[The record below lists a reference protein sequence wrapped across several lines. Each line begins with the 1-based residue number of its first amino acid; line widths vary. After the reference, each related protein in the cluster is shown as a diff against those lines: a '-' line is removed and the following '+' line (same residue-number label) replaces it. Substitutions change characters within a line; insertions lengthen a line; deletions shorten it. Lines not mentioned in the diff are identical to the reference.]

1 MLKYEVNKMKPHIP
15 AACLRWIFFFWC
27 LCFLSSLP
35 AYAQEANPDGQI
47 IESLEFREL
56 DIKDAL
62 RQLSKQYNLNIVF
75 SEKVSGLV
83 TVQLSNV
90 TIEEAMDSIITVN
103 GFVYTK
109 KDNVIKVTTPDE
121 AEREGKQTKL
131 FKLNNADSLKL
142 KDTLTRVLSPD
153 GSIEADSRSNS
164 LVITDTLSTINKI
177 EQIIPPLD
185 KPTPQVLIEAKFIE
199 TSLTNSEKLGI
210 DWQTTI
216 KAIGSKRPTIF
227 PFDKWGSD
235 KDMYPI
241 PKYSATKD
249 STTGQITVTTDFPFT
264 NDHVLRPGVPFQF
277 GSFPMVAA
285 DKFTF
290 GTLDFSSLQGVLD
303 FLKERKK
310 TKLIAN
316 PRVVTLNNQRSSIN
330 VGRVLS
336 EPLYERN
343 ETTGNMEITGW
354 EKYNVGVILEVTPQV
369 SPDGHIRLKLKPEV
383 SSLIGYASTRNGVS
397 EGPITSTRTVETEVL
412 INDGQTVA
420 IGGLVKDESLNNVK
434 KIPIL
439 GDIPIL
445 GLLFTRKEVGSSSS
459 PTEKTDLLIFVTARI
474 IKDTN
479 EPLLA
484 YESNIL
490 TSVPRPFKLDTR
502 AAR

>member
-1 MLKYEVNKMKPHIP
+1 MKRRLLIVSFSLIISLISFFPLKLIYP
-15 AACLRWIFFFWC
+15 
-27 LCFLSSLP
+27 
-35 AYAQEANPDGQI
+35 QEAPPEKPV
-47 IESLEFREL
+47 IESLEFREV
-56 DIKDAL
+56 DIKDVL
-62 RQLSKQYNLNIVF
+62 RQLSKQFNLNIIF
-75 SEKVSGLV
+75 SEKVLGLI

-90 TIEEAMDSIITVN
+90 TLDEALDSIITIN
-103 GFVYTK
+103 GFTYTK
-109 KDNVIKVTTPDE
+109 KDNVLKVTTPEE

-131 FKLNNADSLKL
+131 FRLNNADALTLKESLHKV
-142 KDTLTRVLSPD
+142 LTPD

-164 LVITDTLSTINKI
+164 LIITDTLSTINKI
-177 EQIIPPLD
+177 EQIIPTLD
-185 KPTPQVLIEAKFIE
+185 SPTPQVLIEAKFIE

-216 KAIGSKRPTIF
+216 KAIGSKRPTTF

-235 KDMYPI
+235 KDMYPV

-249 STTGQITVTTDFPFT
+249 ATTGQITVTTDFPFT
-264 NDHVLRPGVPFQF
+264 NDLVLKPGAPFQF
-277 GSFPMVAA
+277 GAFPMVAA

-303 FLKERKK
+303 FLRERKK

-316 PRVVTLNNQRSSIN
+316 PRVVTLNNQKSSIN
-330 VGRVLS
+330 VGKVLS

-343 ETTGNMEITGW
+343 ATTGAMEITGW

-383 SSLIGYASTRNGVS
+383 SSLIGYASTRSGVS

-412 INDGQTVA
+412 IKDGQTVA

-474 IKDTN
+474 IKDTDA
-479 EPLLA
+479 PLLA
-484 YESNIL
+484 YESNLI
-490 TSVPRPFKLDTR
+490 TTPPHPFKLEMRGVTQ
-502 AAR
+502 